1 LKREPVRPAFG
12 ARMGEEKGRDAGAP
26 AFPTCFPHAGVTKS
40 AKPFIE
46 STSPNPL
53 GELPEATDP
62 GGSPGGPTVTEEV
75 AEGPLS
81 PDLDSWGKAL
91 PYVTTANVEVPPRL
105 LDQVIGQDEAVEVA
119 KKAATQKRHMILIGE
134 PGTGKSMLARAM
146 VDFLPKEQQQD
157 VLAYPNSED
166 PNEPKIRVV
175 PAGKGKEIVAA
186 QKLEAAQRKEQR
198 MILLIIGAL
207 AIFGLVLYIVI
218 VQKDLLAILIGLF
231 LVFLL
236 YAIVRFGSG
245 RSENGLGVAKLLVTH
260 TPDEKPPFID
270 ATGAHAGALLGDV
283 KHDPFQSGGLETPP
297 HERVEVGAIHKA
309 NGGVL
314 FVDEINLLKIESQHS
329 LLTALQERKF
339 PIVGQSER
347 SAGAMV
353 KTEPVPCDFVL
364 VAAGN
369 VDSVQSM
376 HPALRSRIR
385 GYGYELYVKTT
396 MTDNH
401 ENRMKIVR
409 FVAQEVLKDK
419 KIPHFEM
426 GAVIEIVREA
436 QRRAGRSGQ
445 LTLRLRELG
454 GLVRV
459 AGDIANS
466 EGSRIVAAQ
475 HVVRAKRTSRSLEQ
489 QIADRYIE
497 RRKEYRMFSTEG
509 AAVGMVNGLAAIN
522 AQSGM
527 SEFSGI
533 VLPIV
538 AEVTPAQTRD
548 GGVVVATGKLGEI
561 AREAVQNVSALIKKY
576 TGEDISR
583 YDIHIQFVGTS
594 DGVEGDSASVSIAT
608 AVISALE
615 GVPVD
620 QSVAMTGSLSVRGQV
635 LPVGGVT
642 AKVEAAADSG
652 VKRVLIPED
661 NLDDLVL
668 ESRYRGAIEVIPVRT
683 LRDVLKY
690 ALVGQGTQKES
701 LLERLA
707 AMVHATSRTT
717 EVPAGSKTV
726 PPARPAGS

>member
-1 LKREPVRPAFG
+1 MAEDAETPSGEPVEPSTPQSL
-12 ARMGEEKGRDAGAP
+12 DA
-26 AFPTCFPHAGVTKS
+26 
-40 AKPFIE
+40 
-46 STSPNPL
+46 
-53 GELPEATDP
+53 
-62 GGSPGGPTVTEEV
+62 
-75 AEGPLS
+75 
-81 PDLDSWGKAL
+81 WGQTL
-91 PYVTTANVEVPPRL
+91 PYTSTAQVEVPPRL
-105 LDQVIGQDEAVEVA
+105 LEQVIGQDDAVEVA
-119 KKAATQKRHMILIGE
+119 RKAATQKRHMILIGD

-146 VDFLPKEQQQD
+146 VDFLPKEPLQD
-157 VLAYPNSED
+157 ILAYPNSED
-166 PNEPKIRVV
+166 SNEPKIRVV

-186 QKLEAAQRKEQR
+186 QKLEAAQKKEQR
-198 MILLIIGAL
+198 TILFIVVAIAIMAFTLYLIFTTGQFVDLIW
-207 AIFGLVLYIVI
+207 GL
-218 VQKDLLAILIGLF
+218 
-231 LVFLL
+231 LVVVLL
-236 YAIVRFGSG
+236 YAIVRLSSG
-245 RSENGLGVAKLLVTH
+245 RSESGANVAKLLVTH
-260 TPDEKPPFID
+260 TPDDKPPFID

-329 LLTALQERKF
+329 LLTALQERRF

-353 KTEPVPCDFVL
+353 KTEPVPADFVL

-369 VDSVQSM
+369 IDSVQTM

-396 MTDNH
+396 MPDTN
-401 ENRMKIVR
+401 ENRMKLVR

-419 KIPHFEM
+419 KIPHFDRDAIIE
-426 GAVIEIVREA
+426 VIREA
-436 QRRAGRSGQ
+436 QRRSGRSGQ

-459 AGDIANS
+459 AGDITLS
-466 EGSRIVAAQ
+466 EGLPIVHAEQ
-475 HVVRAKRTSRSLEQ
+475 VVKAKRASRSLEQ

-497 RRKEYRMFSTEG
+497 RRKEYRMFATEG
-509 AAVGMVNGLAAIN
+509 AAVGTVNGLAAIN
-522 AQSGM
+522 AQTGM

-548 GGVVVATGKLGEI
+548 GGVVVATGKLGDI
-561 AREAVQNVSALIKKY
+561 AKEAVQNVSALIKKY

-583 YDIHIQFVGTS
+583 FDIHIQFVGTS

-615 GVPVD
+615 GVAVD

-642 AKVEAAADSG
+642 AKVEAAADAG
-652 VKRVLIPED
+652 LRRVLIPED

-668 ESRYRGAIEVIPVRT
+668 ESRYRGVIEVIPVRT

-690 ALVGQGTQKES
+690 ALVGGAGTKKDT

-707 AMVHATSRTT
+707 AMVLATSRSVD
-717 EVPAGSKTV
+717 ELPAPSNASA
-726 PPARPAGS
+726 PPKGRPAGS

>member
-1 LKREPVRPAFG
+1 V
-12 ARMGEEKGRDAGAP
+12 
-26 AFPTCFPHAGVTKS
+26 
-40 AKPFIE
+40 
-46 STSPNPL
+46 
-53 GELPEATDP
+53 
-62 GGSPGGPTVTEEV
+62 GG
-75 AEGPLS
+75 
-81 PDLDSWGKAL
+81 DLDAWGRSL
-91 PYVTTANVEVPPRL
+91 PYETTANVDVPARL
-105 LDQVIGQDEAVEVA
+105 VDQVIGQDDAVEVA
-119 KKAATQKRHMILIGE
+119 KKAATQKRHVILIGE

-146 VDFLPKEQQQD
+146 VDFLPKEPLQD
-157 VLAYPNSED
+157 ILAYPNTDD

-175 PAGKGKEIVAA
+175 PAGKGKEIVSA
-186 QKLEAAQRKEQR
+186 QKLEAAQKKEQR
-198 MILLIIGAL
+198 MLLLGVIAIVIFLFAGYIVLTTPGHDFTALLIALFIVILLY
-207 AIFGLVLYIVI
+207 V
-218 VQKDLLAILIGLF
+218 
-231 LVFLL
+231 VFRLS
-236 YAIVRFGSG
+236 AGRPDGGST
-245 RSENGLGVAKLLVTH
+245 VAKLLVTH
-260 TPDEKPPFID
+260 VPDEKPPFID

-329 LLTALQERKF
+329 LLTTLQERRF

-353 KTEPVPCDFVL
+353 KTEPVPADFVL

-369 VDSVQSM
+369 IDSVQSM

-385 GYGYELYVKTT
+385 GYGYELYVHTT
-396 MTDNH
+396 MVDTP

-409 FVAQEVLKDK
+409 FVAQEVVKDR
-419 KIPHFEM
+419 KIAHFDM
-426 GAVIEIVREA
+426 GAVVEIVREA

-459 AGDIANS
+459 AGDLANA
-466 EGSRIVAAQ
+466 EGVRLVTAD

-497 RRKEYRMFSTEG
+497 RRREYRMFRTDG
-509 AAVGMVNGLAAIN
+509 AAVGVVNGLAAIN
-522 AQSGM
+522 AASGM

-561 AREAVQNVSALIKKY
+561 AREAVQNVTALVKKY

-652 VKRVLIPED
+652 MRRVLIPED
-661 NLDDLVL
+661 NLPDLVL
-668 ESRYRGAIEVIPVRT
+668 ESRYRGMIEVIPVRT

-690 ALVGQGTQKES
+690 ALVGKESAKES

-707 AMVHATSRTT
+707 AMVHATSRTDAGT
-717 EVPAGSKTV
+717 GPA
-726 PPARPAGS
+726 PPPSGRPAGT

>member
-1 LKREPVRPAFG
+1 MDEW
-12 ARMGEEKGRDAGAP
+12 GR
-26 AFPTCFPHAGVTKS
+26 T
-40 AKPFIE
+40 
-46 STSPNPL
+46 
-53 GELPEATDP
+53 
-62 GGSPGGPTVTEEV
+62 
-75 AEGPLS
+75 
-81 PDLDSWGKAL
+81 L
-91 PYVTTANVEVPPRL
+91 PYANTSQVEVPPRL
-105 LDQVIGQDEAVEVA
+105 LDQVIGQDDAVEVA
-119 KKAATQKRHMILIGE
+119 KKAATQRRHMILIGE
-134 PGTGKSMLARAM
+134 PGTGKSMIARAM
-146 VDFLPKEQQQD
+146 VDCLPKEQLQD
-157 VLAYPNSED
+157 VLAYPNAED

-175 PAGKGKEIVAA
+175 PAGKGKEIVTA
-186 QKLEAAQRKEQR
+186 QKLEAAQKKEQR
-198 MILLIIGAL
+198 TILFVVVAILVLGLSIYYTYITRDLTAILLGF
-207 AIFGLVLYIVI
+207 IFVVVLY
-218 VQKDLLAILIGLF
+218 LIM
-231 LVFLL
+231 
-236 YAIVRFGSG
+236 RFSGS
-245 RSENGLGVAKLLVTH
+245 RSDPGAQVAKLLVTH

-297 HERVEVGAIHKA
+297 HERVEIGAIHKA

-314 FVDEINLLKIESQHS
+314 FIDEINLLKIESQHS

-353 KTEPVPCDFVL
+353 KTEPVPADFVL

-369 VDSVQSM
+369 VDSIQAM

-396 MTDNH
+396 MADTP
-401 ENRMKIVR
+401 ENRMKLVR
-409 FVAQEVLKDK
+409 FVAQEVVKDK
-419 KIPHFEM
+419 KISHFDM
-426 GAVIEIVREA
+426 AAVTEVIREA

-454 GLVRV
+454 GLIRV

-466 EGSRIVAAQ
+466 EGSATVRAE
-475 HVVRAKRTSRSLEQ
+475 HVVKAKRASRSLEQ

-497 RRKEYRMFSTEG
+497 RRREYRMFSVEG
-509 AAVGMVNGLAAIN
+509 AAVGSVNGLAAIN

-561 AREAVQNVSALIKKY
+561 AKEAVQNVSALIKKY
-576 TGEDISR
+576 TGADISH

-620 QSVAMTGSLSVRGQV
+620 QSVAMTGSLSVRGNV

-652 VKRVLIPED
+652 IRRVLIPED
-661 NLDDLVL
+661 NVNDMVL
-668 ESRYRGAIEVIPVRT
+668 EQRYRGQIEVIPVST

-690 ALVGQGTQKES
+690 ALVGQGSQKES
-701 LLERLA
+701 LLERLS
-707 AMVHATSRTT
+707 AMVHATARTSIDDAAAANT
-717 EVPAGSKTV
+717 SASS
-726 PPARPAGS
+726 RPAPGGS

>member
-1 LKREPVRPAFG
+1 MVELAERTSTNR
-12 ARMGEEKGRDAGAP
+12 GRDADMAADTETPSGDS
-26 AFPTCFPHAGVTKS
+26 V
-40 AKPFIE
+40 E
-46 STSPNPL
+46 SSPPL
-53 GELPEATDP
+53 ALDVWGER
-62 GGSPGGPTVTEEV
+62 
-75 AEGPLS
+75 
-81 PDLDSWGKAL
+81 L
-91 PYVTTANVEVPPRL
+91 PYTSTAQVEVPPRL
-105 LDQVIGQDEAVEVA
+105 LEQVIGQDEAVEVA
-119 KKAATQKRHMILIGE
+119 RKAATQKRHMMLIGE

-146 VDFLPKEQQQD
+146 VDFLPKEPLQD
-157 VLAYPNSED
+157 ILAYPNSED
-166 PNEPKIRVV
+166 SNEPKIRVV

-186 QKLEAAQRKEQR
+186 QKLEAAQKKEQR
-198 MILLIIGAL
+198 TIFFIVVALGILAFTFYLAFVSGA
-207 AIFGLVLYIVI
+207 FVDVLYG
-218 VQKDLLAILIGLF
+218 AILVVII
-231 LVFLL
+231 
-236 YAIVRFGSG
+236 YAIVRLSSG
-245 RSENGLGVAKLLVTH
+245 RNDSGPNVAKLLVTH
-260 TPDEKPPFID
+260 TPDDKPPFID

-314 FVDEINLLKIESQHS
+314 FLDEINLLKIESQHS
-329 LLTALQERKF
+329 LLTALQERRF

-353 KTEPVPCDFVL
+353 KTEPVPADFVL

-369 VDSVQSM
+369 IDSVQTM

-385 GYGYELYVKTT
+385 GYGYELYVKST
-396 MTDNH
+396 MPDTN

-419 KIPHFEM
+419 KIPHFDRDAIVE
-426 GAVIEIVREA
+426 VIREA
-436 QRRAGRSGQ
+436 QRRSGRSGQ

-459 AGDIANS
+459 AGDIALS
-466 EGSRIVAAQ
+466 EGLPMVHSEQ
-475 HVVRAKRTSRSLEQ
+475 VVKAKRASRSLEQ

-497 RRKEYRMFSTEG
+497 RRKEYRMFAIEG
-509 AAVGMVNGLAAIN
+509 AAVGTVNGLAAIN

-561 AREAVQNVSALIKKY
+561 AKEAVQNVSALIKKY

-583 YDIHIQFVGTS
+583 FDIHIQFVGTS

-615 GVPVD
+615 GVAVD

-642 AKVEAAADSG
+642 AKVEAAADAG
-652 VKRVLIPED
+652 LRRVLIPED

-668 ESRYRGAIEVIPVRT
+668 ESRYRGMIEVIPVRT

-690 ALVGQGTQKES
+690 ALVGGAGTKKDS

-707 AMVHATSRTT
+707 AMVLATNRSVDELPTPSGPS
-717 EVPAGSKTV
+717 VPTPG
-726 PPARPAGS
+726 RPAGS